1 MSAQKFYTT
10 YKEFLAKVF
19 PDFKR
24 VRKLP
29 LSGGMS
35 CPNLDG
41 SNGKGGCSYCNNKSF
56 SPVWDKASVSVQE
69 QIAEFLPRIR
79 RKYKDA
85 GILAYFQPYT
95 NTYAPV
101 ERLREIYEPA
111 FASNEIAGVAI
122 GTRPDCVPDDVLELL
137 AYENSR
143 KPVILELGLQTANEE
158 TLKVIGRGHSV
169 SDFCEASSRAHAAG
183 LLVSSHVI
191 LGLPGES
198 FRDFERTAE
207 VIRETKM
214 SAVKIHPLHIVR
226 GTRLAES
233 FARKEFELLSFDDY
247 CKAVARFI
255 QIVGKD
261 VAIERFSGEAQNET
275 LIAPDWCGDRNQIV
289 SKVEEILST
298 SL

>member
-69 QIAEFLPRIR
+69 QIAEFLPRIQ

-122 GTRPDCVPDDVLELL
+122 GTRPDCVPDEVLELL

-143 KPVILELGLQTANEE
+143 KPVILELGLQTANDE

-169 SDFCEASSRAHAAG
+169 SDFCEAASRAHAAG

-191 LGLPGES
+191 LGLPGEN

>member
-191 LGLPGES
+191 LGLPGEN

-261 VAIERFSGEAQNET
+261 VASERFSCEAQNET

>member
-191 LGLPGES
+191 LGLPGEN

-233 FARKEFELLSFDDY
+233 FARKEFELLSFDD
-247 CKAVARFI
+247 
-255 QIVGKD
+255 
-261 VAIERFSGEAQNET
+261 
-275 LIAPDWCGDRNQIV
+275 
-289 SKVEEILST
+289 
-298 SL
+298 